1 MTLSCMIINDNI
13 MVRLSVN
20 EIIGFFADFN
30 FFFWG
35 GGAKIKERNI
45 FCITFIFMM
54 SPGFMNKKQT
64 SIKIVFKLISCH

>member
-30 FFFWG
+30 FFG
-35 GGAKIKERNI
+35 GGGLR
-45 FCITFIFMM
+45 
-54 SPGFMNKKQT
+54 
-64 SIKIVFKLISCH
+64 

>member
-30 FFFWG
+30 FFLG

-64 SIKIVFKLISCH
+64 SIKIVFKLISCY